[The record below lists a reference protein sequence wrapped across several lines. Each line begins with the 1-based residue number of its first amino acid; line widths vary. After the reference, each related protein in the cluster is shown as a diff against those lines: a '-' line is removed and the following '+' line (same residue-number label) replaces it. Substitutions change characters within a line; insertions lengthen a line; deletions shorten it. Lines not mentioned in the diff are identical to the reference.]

1 MRDETSKDKGCH
13 LRSTRQE
20 LDGKKSYASIFL
32 RPTGVQCDGSL
43 GVVLGF
49 VDPNLIRIPGLG
61 VDLDFSFFQLEF
73 VQTSSQVV
81 FCRIIHFQV
90 LEVYIQEEI

>member
-1 MRDETSKDKGCH
+1 MKDEKIKDRVGH

-20 LDGKKSYASIFL
+20 LYGKKSYASIFL
-32 RPTGVQCDGSL
+32 RPTGVQRDGSL

-49 VDPNLIRIPGLG
+49 VDPNLIGIPGLG
-61 VDLDFSFFQLEF
+61 VDLDFSIFQLEF
-73 VQTSSQVV
+73 VETSSQVV

-90 LEVYIQEEI
+90 LERTTKA